1 MERRLTP
8 GLVVIFLATQQLR
21 CVKQDCEQYFVT
33 SNSTTDSSTLYLR
46 KNNNCEQFQENNFTI
61 LEYCKT
67 IPGFELSNE
76 DDDILQLRASFEE
89 CIRSG
94 NQPEYFASSDGAN
107 TCKIHPSRDNIR
119 VVANTEAR
127 LYIFRHCPVESR
139 REVRDRATDPTRIL
153 ISVICVVVMVILL
166 TAYVGLMFYYRCFNC
181 KSNY

>member
-46 KNNNCEQFQENNFTI
+46 KNNNCEQFQENNITK

-94 NQPEYFASSDGAN
+94 NQPGKPTKKEINNRRNF
-107 TCKIHPSRDNIR
+107 PNI
-119 VVANTEAR
+119 
-127 LYIFRHCPVESR
+127 
-139 REVRDRATDPTRIL
+139 IL
-153 ISVICVVVMVILL
+153 TLKV
-166 TAYVGLMFYYRCFNC
+166 
-181 KSNY
+181 